1 MTTTTDT
8 SRIAALVVG
17 IGFCVIAG
25 IEIAYSG
32 NFHGHYDHPREY
44 LLDGVLFITLLGAA
58 LAARGFTPLLQA
70 PRMPAALATIGP
82 TLVAIGVLFGM
93 IAGEDPSW
101 FVALGGPGN
110 LMWLIG
116 TVWIG
121 LWAWRTRAFTRFAAV
136 GLALTVP
143 FGIVGAQA
151 GSSVVVGIAW
161 IYIAARVLG
170 PRAFEK
176 AMTAEAQPAN

>member
-1 MTTTTDT
+1 MTSTTDM
-8 SRIAALVVG
+8 SRIAALVAG
-17 IGFCVIAG
+17 IGFCVLAG
-25 IEIAYSG
+25 IQIAYSG

-44 LLDGVLFITLLGAA
+44 VLDGVLFITLLGAA
-58 LAARGFTPLLQA
+58 LASRGFTPLLHA
-70 PRMPAALATIGP
+70 PRTAAALATIGP

-121 LWAWRTRAFTRFAAV
+121 GWAWRTRAFPRLAAV

-143 FGIVGAQA
+143 LGII
-151 GSSVVVGIAW
+151 GSQSGTSVIVGIAW
-161 IYIAARVLG
+161 IYLAARVLS
-170 PRAFEK
+170 PRPSDD
-176 AMTAEAQPAN
+176 AMTAEAQPAG